1 MKILIADKLHE
12 DGIQVFLDNG
22 FEIVKNYTI
31 TKEDLKIE
39 IEKYAGIVVRSRTKL
54 TSDVLENA
62 KNLKVIGRAGVGLDN
77 VDLKKAEELK
87 IKVFNT
93 PEAPSVSVAELTIG
107 LILSLARH
115 ISKADETLHNNQ
127 WLKGEYMGYN
137 LQGKKVG
144 LIGFGNIGQAVA
156 KRCAALEMQIGIFDV
171 VPEIIETAEKL
182 GYKIYSSVD
191 ELVQDAQIISLHVPI
206 TPQTENIINESRLK
220 LMNKNTI
227 IINTARGGLID
238 EISLVKALEN
248 GDIAGAALDVYK
260 KEPLKDESLINCKKN
275 LILTPHLGAQTLE
288 TQIHASVKVA
298 EKISDFLL
306 LIKL

>member
-12 DGIQVFLDNG
+12 DGIKVFLDNG
-22 FEIVKNYTI
+22 FEIIKNYTI
-31 TKEDLKIE
+31 TKEDLKKE
-39 IEKYAGIVVRSRTKL
+39 IGNYDGIVVRSRTKL

-93 PEAPSVSVAELTIG
+93 PEAPSVSVAELTVG
-107 LILSLARH
+107 LILSIVRH

-127 WLKGEYMGYN
+127 WLKGDYMGYTI
-137 LQGKKVG
+137 QGKKVG

-156 KRCAALEMQIGIFDV
+156 KRCAALEMQVGIFDV
-171 VPEIIETAEKL
+171 VQEIIETANEL

-206 TPQTENIINESRLK
+206 TPQTENIINESKLK
-220 LMNKNTI
+220 LMKKEAI

-238 EISLVKALEN
+238 EKALVNALEN
-248 GDIAGAALDVYK
+248 GYIAGAALDVYK
-260 KEPLKDESLINCKKN
+260 EEPLKDEGLINCKKN
-275 LILTPHLGAQTLE
+275 LILTPHIGSQTAE
-288 TQIHASVKVA
+288 TQIQASVQIA
-298 EKISDFLL
+298 EKISNFLKNL
-306 LIKL
+306 